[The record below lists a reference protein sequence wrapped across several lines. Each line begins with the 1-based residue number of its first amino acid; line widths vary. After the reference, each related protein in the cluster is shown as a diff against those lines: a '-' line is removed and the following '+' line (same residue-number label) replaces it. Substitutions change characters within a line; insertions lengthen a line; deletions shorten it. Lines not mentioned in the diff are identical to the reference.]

1 MSYPQLSVSAK
12 ASLAGTP
19 SFVEGTGGEPAK
31 PKGPDM
37 VVNPGTRHNNPQ
49 ASRVRMTQA
58 LAPDPVAPPAPVA
71 AVEQPAPATPPVETP
86 LEPQTPVESQTPV
99 EPVQEPPADPTTPPV
114 ETPPDGAVTV
124 PEKFLRDG
132 VPDVQAMADSIKE
145 LETKLRNGG
154 KEPTAPTDLGPVL
167 GQEAMQ
173 RYGDS
178 ISTSGKLS
186 EDQVAALA
194 AAGVPAELV
203 EMAVN
208 GAVERGRRV
217 EEATHAIFGGAENF
231 KEVTAWFA
239 ANATAG
245 EIQSINS
252 MWSTGDAE
260 VSATAA
266 RAVLAKYQEAN
277 GTKATHSVTGAPAGI
292 AQGVQPFANMSE
304 YTEACKK
311 PEYKTSANYRASVQR
326 RLQVS
331 RSQGRL

>member
-19 SFVEGTGGEPAK
+19 SFVEGPGGEPAK
-31 PKGPDM
+31 TKGPDM
-37 VVNPGTRHNNPQ
+37 VVNPGTRHNNPP

-58 LAPDPVAPPAPVA
+58 LAPDPVAPPAPV
-71 AVEQPAPATPPVETP
+71 
-86 LEPQTPVESQTPV
+86 TPV
-99 EPVQEPPADPTTPPV
+99 EPVTPAMPAPVTPVEPTTPPV

-132 VPDVQAMADSIKE
+132 VPDVQAMADSIRE
-145 LETKLRNGG
+145 LETKLRNGD
-154 KEPTAPTDLGPVL
+154 KEPTAPTDLAPVL

-173 RYGDS
+173 RYGES

-186 EDQVAALA
+186 EDQVAALT

-217 EEATHAIFGGAENF
+217 EEATHAVFGGTENF

-239 ANATAG
+239 ANATAS
-245 EIQSINS
+245 EIQSINN

-260 VSATAA
+260 VSVTAA

-277 GTKATHSVTGAPAGI
+277 GTAAKHSVTGAPAGI

>member
-58 LAPDPVAPPAPVA
+58 LAPDPVAPPAPV
-71 AVEQPAPATPPVETP
+71 
-86 LEPQTPVESQTPV
+86 TPV
-99 EPVQEPPADPTTPPV
+99 EPVTPAMPAPVTPVEPTTPPVEPVTPVEPTTPPV

>member
-37 VVNPGTRHNNPQ
+37 VVNPGTRHNNPP

-58 LAPDPVAPPAPVA
+58 LAPDPVAPPAPV
-71 AVEQPAPATPPVETP
+71 
-86 LEPQTPVESQTPV
+86 TPV
-99 EPVQEPPADPTTPPV
+99 EPVTPAMPAPVTPVEPTTPPV

-132 VPDVQAMADSIKE
+132 VPDVQAMADSIRE
-145 LETKLRNGG
+145 LETKLRNGD
-154 KEPTAPTDLGPVL
+154 KEPTAPTDLAPVL

-173 RYGDS
+173 RYGES

-186 EDQVAALA
+186 EDQVAALT

-217 EEATHAIFGGAENF
+217 EEATHAVFGGTENF

-239 ANATAG
+239 ANATAS
-245 EIQSINS
+245 EIQSINN

-260 VSATAA
+260 VSVTAA

-277 GTKATHSVTGAPAGI
+277 GTAAKHSVTGAPAGI

>member
-19 SFVEGTGGEPAK
+19 SFVEGPGGEPAK
-31 PKGPDM
+31 TKGPDM
-37 VVNPGTRHNNPQ
+37 VVNPGTRHNNPP

-58 LAPDPVAPPAPVA
+58 LAPDPVAPPAPV
-71 AVEQPAPATPPVETP
+71 
-86 LEPQTPVESQTPV
+86 TPV
-99 EPVQEPPADPTTPPV
+99 EPVTPAMPAPVTPVEPTTPPVEPVTPVEPTTPPV

-132 VPDVQAMADSIKE
+132 VPDVQAMADSIRE
-145 LETKLRNGG
+145 LETKLRNGD
-154 KEPTAPTDLGPVL
+154 KEPTAPTDLAPVL

-173 RYGDS
+173 RYGES

-186 EDQVAALA
+186 EDQVAALT

-217 EEATHAIFGGAENF
+217 EEATHAVFGGTENF

-239 ANATAG
+239 ANATAS
-245 EIQSINS
+245 EIQSINN

-260 VSATAA
+260 VSVTAA

-277 GTKATHSVTGAPAGI
+277 GTAAKHSVTGAPAGI